1 MPVRMYRHIATV
13 IKVAA
18 VVCWGLSLA
27 VRLLEYRGCSAL
39 LFVIGLLVI
48 IIGCMLNDMVTLK
61 EEQLKMEAKGG
72 K

>member
-48 IIGCMLNDMVTLK
+48 IIGCILNDKVTLK
-61 EEQLKMEAKGG
+61 EEQLNMEAKGE